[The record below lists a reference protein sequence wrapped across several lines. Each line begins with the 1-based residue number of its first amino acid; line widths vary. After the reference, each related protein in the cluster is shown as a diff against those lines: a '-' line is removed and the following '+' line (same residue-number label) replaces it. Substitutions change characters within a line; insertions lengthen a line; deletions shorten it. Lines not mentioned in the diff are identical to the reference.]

1 MPANDASRSP
11 GRPRGGD
18 SACRGRLLEAAME
31 AFARSGYDGAS
42 LRAIALAA
50 DCDVSMVAH
59 YFGSKAELWRA
70 MVDEL
75 AQRHQADRA
84 EIARSLAEPG
94 VAVEARVR
102 RGAGLLFDRIARQ
115 APLARLLMR
124 EAAETGERATY
135 VLTQLMQPNLELY
148 RPLWEEAMDAGILG
162 RSDVVVAHT
171 ALVGAIASVIS
182 MRVSIARLSGRE
194 MELATLRDEFL
205 DVLMRHGPQGASP
218 TRKGSRSESSS
229 R

>member
-1 MPANDASRSP
+1 
-11 GRPRGGD
+11 
-18 SACRGRLLEAAME
+18 
-31 AFARSGYDGAS
+31 
-42 LRAIALAA
+42 
-50 DCDVSMVAH
+50 MVAQA
-59 YFGSKAELWRA
+59 YVGEQLSFGPEYLIPKPFDPRLMMKIAPAVARAAAE
-70 MVDEL
+70 
-75 AQRHQADRA
+75 
-84 EIARSLAEPG
+84 SG
-94 VAVEARVR
+94 VALEARVR

-218 TRKGSRSESSS
+218 AR
-229 R
+229 

>member
-1 MPANDASRSP
+1 MCSSD
-11 GRPRGGD
+11 
-18 SACRGRLLEAAME
+18 L
-31 AFARSGYDGAS
+31 
-42 LRAIALAA
+42 
-50 DCDVSMVAH
+50 
-59 YFGSKAELWRA
+59 
-70 MVDEL
+70 
-75 AQRHQADRA
+75 ADRA

-94 VAVEARVR
+94 VALEARVR

-182 MRVSIARLSGRE
+182 TAEESQEIEGQRVQVAEDFERG
-194 MELATLRDEFL
+194 LANRALCDPGEEDFAQF
-205 DVLMRHGPQGASP
+205 G
-218 TRKGSRSESSS
+218 KE
-229 R
+229 

>member
-1 MPANDASRSP
+1 
-11 GRPRGGD
+11 
-18 SACRGRLLEAAME
+18 
-31 AFARSGYDGAS
+31 
-42 LRAIALAA
+42 
-50 DCDVSMVAH
+50 
-59 YFGSKAELWRA
+59 WRA

-75 AQRHQADRA
+75 AQRHQTDRA

-94 VAVEARVR
+94 VAVAARVR

-115 APLARLLMR
+115 VPLARLLMR
-124 EAAETGERATY
+124 ESAETGERADY

-148 RPLWEEAMDAGILG
+148 RPLWEEAMEAGILG

-182 MRVSIARLSGRE
+182 MRVSIARLSGRD

-205 DVLMRHGPQGASP
+205 DVLLRRGPQGVSAA
-218 TRKGSRSESSS
+218 R
-229 R
+229 

>member
-1 MPANDASRSP
+1 
-11 GRPRGGD
+11 
-18 SACRGRLLEAAME
+18 ME
-31 AFARSGYDGAS
+31 AFASNGYDGAS

-84 EIARSLAEPG
+84 EIARGLAEPG

-124 EAAETGERATY
+124 EAAEAGERADY
-135 VLTQLMQPNLELY
+135 VLAQLMQPSLELY
-148 RPLWEEAMDAGILG
+148 RPLWEEAMEAGILG

-182 MRVSIARLSGRE
+182 MRVSIGRLSGRE
-194 MELATLRDEFL
+194 MGLAVLRDEFL
-205 DVLMRHGPQGASP
+205 DALLRRGPQGASSA
-218 TRKGSRSESSS
+218 R
-229 R
+229 

>member
-1 MPANDASRSP
+1 
-11 GRPRGGD
+11 
-18 SACRGRLLEAAME
+18 ME
-31 AFARSGYDGAS
+31 AFASNGYDGAS

-124 EAAETGERATY
+124 ESAEAGERADY
-135 VLTQLMQPNLELY
+135 VLAQLMQPSLELY
-148 RPLWEEAMDAGILG
+148 RPLWEEAMEAGILG
-162 RSDVVVAHT
+162 RGDVVVAHT

-182 MRVSIARLSGRE
+182 MRVSIARLSGRD

-205 DVLMRHGPQGASP
+205 DVLLRRGPQGASAA
-218 TRKGSRSESSS
+218 R
-229 R
+229 